1 MKRMRQRAVEANG
14 GQRVSKIDNEAV
26 DFMIAGA
33 ISKTV
38 ACCLAYPH
46 GKLFKLEHSMDL
58 CDDLHSQRVH
68 PAIIGVQGEGGGRR
82 EARSV
87 GLVPNSIFCLVFV
100 YFRLTLFSYFL

>member
-1 MKRMRQRAVEANG
+1 MKRMRQRAVETNG
-14 GQRVSKIDNEAV
+14 GQRGSKLDNEAV

-46 GKLFKLEHSMDL
+46 GKLLILEHSMDL
-58 CDDLHSQRVH
+58 CDDLHSPSNYYWRS
-68 PAIIGVQGEGGGRR
+68 GGGGGRR